1 MAPDLST
8 ERPFGRP
15 RTATATEGHG
25 MDGSTPRAPEGLVEA
40 FDEIA
45 GRLQVLPDLDQTL
58 HGVTLTATETV
69 PGCDAAS
76 VSLVQKRGDPLTMGA
91 TGELA
96 LNGDRIQYDE
106 GEGPCLDAAMTQ
118 RWVYTPDV
126 GADGRWPRSSAR
138 MAQELGVGSLLSCRL
153 SMDASPGRT
162 LGGLNLY
169 STAPDAFD
177 EQSRTLGLLLSTLAA
192 VVVDASRREAQ
203 LHLALQSR
211 TVIGEAVGLLRSQS
225 DISSEDAFAMLV
237 SASQRM
243 NVKLREVA
251 REITERPAGRRADEA
266 GTRGMASTGGS
277 PATARREEAGS
288 P

>member
-1 MAPDLST
+1 MDASTSRAPD
-8 ERPFGRP
+8 R
-15 RTATATEGHG
+15 
-25 MDGSTPRAPEGLVEA
+25 LVQA

-45 GRLQVLPDLDQTL
+45 SRIKVLPDLDQTL
-58 HGVTLTATETV
+58 HQVTLSATQTL

-76 VSLVQKRGDPLTMGA
+76 ISLVQKRGNPVTVGA

-96 LNGDRIQYDE
+96 MKGDSIQYDE
-106 GEGPCLDAAMTQ
+106 GEGPCLDATMTQ
-118 RWVYTPDV
+118 RWVYTPDA
-126 GADGRWPRSSAR
+126 GADQRWPRSSAR
-138 MAQELGVGSLLSCRL
+138 MAEELDVGSLLSCRL
-153 SMDASPGRT
+153 SMDASPART

-169 STAPDAFD
+169 STSRDAFD

-211 TVIGEAVGLLRSQS
+211 AVIGEAVGMLRSQS
-225 DISSEDAFAMLV
+225 NISSQDAFAMLV
-237 SASQRM
+237 NASQRM

-251 REITERPAGRRADEA
+251 QEITARSASRRTDGREGSGVVSGRRIPE
-266 GTRGMASTGGS
+266 R
-277 PATARREEAGS
+277 ARREGARG